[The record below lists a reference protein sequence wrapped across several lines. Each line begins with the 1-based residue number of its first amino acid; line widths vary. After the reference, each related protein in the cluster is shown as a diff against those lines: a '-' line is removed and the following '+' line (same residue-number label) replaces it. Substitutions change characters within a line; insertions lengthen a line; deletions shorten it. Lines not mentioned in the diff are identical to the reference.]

1 MSKTLVKTVPIPESI
16 ANDLTHNLT
25 AYKVN
30 MDAYIQVLDSDTAVK
45 ILDKLCEINQR
56 IDTLKNMITNK
67 WIPSEYQFDRF
78 QWEFNGTHIDGPNIN
93 IYDVTNSPLELED
106 DTK

>member
-45 ILDKLCEINQR
+45 SD
-56 IDTLKNMITNK
+56 LKYWLPTA
-67 WIPSEYQFDRF
+67 PSASVSVPVCQ
-78 QWEFNGTHIDGPNIN
+78 TALH
-93 IYDVTNSPLELED
+93 
-106 DTK
+106 